1 MLDQLRIKNFALIQN
16 WILDIEDGETVVTGE
31 TGSGKSLFV
40 SAIQYLLG
48 GTIDRETR
56 RTPDQDLV
64 VEGLFRMDHITED
77 FRDFLQSND
86 IPLDEERTFLV
97 RRTMDKRGNRQQI
110 NDRGITRNLL
120 RSFSSFLLDIHAQNA
135 QSLLKS
141 KDRYLPLLDSYL
153 GDQAEEIK
161 SQLSLLLK
169 KRKVYLSKLEDLN
182 LAPDELAREKDLLA
196 YQINEIRQAKLEDIN
211 EDALNREYRTLA
223 SAEERAKLSDQ
234 ALSGLRSDGQSLRWG
249 LQSLAQ
255 ILEDLY
261 RKDPDCQ
268 SLKDLAW
275 QMEAEAES
283 LEDQIETYRDNI
295 LLDGRRMAEIDEIFQ
310 TLQSLRKKYGQSF
323 EDILA
328 YLNQAERKKKELD
341 SIESYRASIFK
352 KMKDLDE
359 EIRNQALKLSQLRRE
374 SANRLEDRIR
384 NELQEMAIKK
394 VEFLIDFQQKP
405 IGPDGQDEVD
415 FMISTNPG
423 QAPESL
429 SRVASGGEMS
439 RFMLA
444 FKIVVAQIQNT
455 PTLIFD
461 EIDTGISGRTAQV
474 VAEKIGRL
482 GEDRQVLVITHL
494 PQIAAVAD
502 HHLKIDKKV
511 ENSFTYSCIQNLN
524 FMERVEEQARLIGGA
539 HVTKTTR
546 KSAEEMLNQAQEL
559 KQNQKGERRE

>member
-223 SAEERAKLSDQ
+223 SAEERAKLSGQ

-494 PQIAAVAD
+494 PQIAALAD

-511 ENSFTYSCIQNLN
+511 ENSFTYSRIQNLN

-559 KQNQKGERRE
+559 KQN

>member
-153 GDQAEEIK
+153 GDQAEAIK

-223 SAEERAKLSDQ
+223 SAEERAKLSGQ

-494 PQIAAVAD
+494 PQIAALAD

-559 KQNQKGERRE
+559 KQN

>member
-223 SAEERAKLSDQ
+223 SAEERAKLSGQ

-394 VEFLIDFQQKP
+394 VEFLIDFQQKS

-494 PQIAAVAD
+494 PQIAALAD

-511 ENSFTYSCIQNLN
+511 ENSFTYSRIQKLN

-559 KQNQKGERRE
+559 KQK

>member
-223 SAEERAKLSDQ
+223 SAEERAKLSGQ

-374 SANRLEDRIR
+374 SANRLEGRIR

-494 PQIAAVAD
+494 PQIAALAD

-559 KQNQKGERRE
+559 KQI

>member
-120 RSFSSFLLDIHAQNA
+120 RSFSSFFLDIHAQNA

-196 YQINEIRQAKLEDIN
+196 YQINEIRQANLEDIN

-223 SAEERAKLSDQ
+223 SAEERAKLSGQ
-234 ALSGLRSDGQSLRWG
+234 ALSSLRSDGQSLRWG

-494 PQIAAVAD
+494 PQIAALAD

-559 KQNQKGERRE
+559 KQN

>member
-56 RTPDQDLV
+56 RAPDQDLV

-223 SAEERAKLSDQ
+223 SAEERAKLSGQ

-494 PQIAAVAD
+494 PQIAALAD

-511 ENSFTYSCIQNLN
+511 ENSFTYSRIQNLN

-559 KQNQKGERRE
+559 KQN

>member
-211 EDALNREYRTLA
+211 EDGLNREYRTLA
-223 SAEERAKLSDQ
+223 SAEERAKLSGQ

-341 SIESYRASIFK
+341 SLESYRASIFK

-494 PQIAAVAD
+494 PQIAALAD

-559 KQNQKGERRE
+559 KQN

>member
-223 SAEERAKLSDQ
+223 SAEERAKLSGQ

-474 VAEKIGRL
+474 VAEKISRL

-494 PQIAAVAD
+494 PQIAALAD

-511 ENSFTYSCIQNLN
+511 ENSFTYSRIQNLN

-559 KQNQKGERRE
+559 KQK

>member
-211 EDALNREYRTLA
+211 
-223 SAEERAKLSDQ
+223 
-234 ALSGLRSDGQSLRWG
+234 
-249 LQSLAQ
+249 
-255 ILEDLY
+255 
-261 RKDPDCQ
+261 
-268 SLKDLAW
+268 
-275 QMEAEAES
+275 
-283 LEDQIETYRDNI
+283 
-295 LLDGRRMAEIDEIFQ
+295 
-310 TLQSLRKKYGQSF
+310 
-323 EDILA
+323 
-328 YLNQAERKKKELD
+328 
-341 SIESYRASIFK
+341 
-352 KMKDLDE
+352 
-359 EIRNQALKLSQLRRE
+359 
-374 SANRLEDRIR
+374 
-384 NELQEMAIKK
+384 
-394 VEFLIDFQQKP
+394 
-405 IGPDGQDEVD
+405 
-415 FMISTNPG
+415 
-423 QAPESL
+423 
-429 SRVASGGEMS
+429 
-439 RFMLA
+439 
-444 FKIVVAQIQNT
+444 
-455 PTLIFD
+455 
-461 EIDTGISGRTAQV
+461 
-474 VAEKIGRL
+474 
-482 GEDRQVLVITHL
+482 
-494 PQIAAVAD
+494 
-502 HHLKIDKKV
+502 
-511 ENSFTYSCIQNLN
+511 
-524 FMERVEEQARLIGGA
+524 
-539 HVTKTTR
+539 
-546 KSAEEMLNQAQEL
+546 
-559 KQNQKGERRE
+559 

>member
-223 SAEERAKLSDQ
+223 SAEERAKLSGQ

-494 PQIAAVAD
+494 PQIAALAD

-559 KQNQKGERRE
+559 KQN

>member
-141 KDRYLPLLDSYL
+141 KDRYLPFLDSYL

-223 SAEERAKLSDQ
+223 SAEERAKLSGQ

-494 PQIAAVAD
+494 PQIAALAD

-559 KQNQKGERRE
+559 KQN